1 MSKPVTR
8 NLSVYDGRRLLGHIE
23 ITPRTKRA
31 PKVKAKDATGKNI
44 GSFTSRKAA
53 LRAIDA
59 ANMPAHRPANK
70 SANLQTSQAATA
82 LQPDRPRRC

>member
-1 MSKPVTR
+1 VTR

-23 ITPRTKRA
+23 ITPRWKRA

-44 GSFTSRKAA
+44 GSFKSRKAA
-53 LRAIDA
+53 LLAIDA
-59 ANMPAHRPANK
+59 TNMSAHQPADK
-70 SANLQTSQAATA
+70 SANLLTSHAATA